1 MRRILKNRRGQFV
14 VEGILLSVIL
24 VGVLMLLTKKIREG
38 KVVTKMVTGPW
49 TKVAGMTEN
58 GVWDE
63 AGPAAR
69 KKHPNN
75 FSRFFTPR
83 D

>member
-14 VEGILLSVIL
+14 VEGILLSVVL
-24 VGVLMLLTKKIREG
+24 VGVLMLLTKKIREE
-38 KVVTKMVTGPW
+38 KVVAKMVTGPW
-49 TKVAGMTEN
+49 TKVAGMTES
-58 GVWDE
+58 GVW
-63 AGPAAR
+63 GAADATTR

-75 FSRFFTPR
+75 YSRFFTPT